1 MRPESGP
8 PDNLTTPGAPAD
20 VFSVRGRLL
29 LDGRMTLGVVIVKDG
44 RIAEVRTGDL
54 DSNIPGRL
62 RNAHIVS
69 PGLIDLQINGGFGH
83 EVGGDAGALAGLA
96 AALPATG
103 VTSFLPTL
111 VSGSAEA
118 YRAGAA
124 ALRASGKAPGARRL
138 GLHLEGPLLA
148 PSRIG
153 AHDAAAIA
161 GGAASL
167 ESVLDEL
174 IAAGALSVVTVAPE
188 GGGGTAFLR

>member
-1 MRPESGP
+1 MRPESGA
-8 PDNLTTPGAPAD
+8 PDNITTAGAPAD

-62 RNAHIVS
+62 RNAHIIS

-83 EVGGDAGALAGLA
+83 EVGGDA

-111 VSGSAEA
+111 LSGGAEA

-138 GLHLEGPLLA
+138 GLHLEG
-148 PSRIG
+148 
-153 AHDAAAIA
+153 
-161 GGAASL
+161 
-167 ESVLDEL
+167 
-174 IAAGALSVVTVAPE
+174 
-188 GGGGTAFLR
+188 